1 MRVDLGDDPAVV
13 QIAAR
18 LDTTEDEVVG
28 KLHRLWSWAD
38 KHTTDGTAP
47 AITAKW
53 VDRYVGSTGF
63 ADAMTEAG
71 WISFSA
77 GGVLFPSFDRH
88 NGESAKRR
96 GEAAI
101 RQRLSRKNRDDGV
114 TGVTRTAIP
123 RPFIRHVMERDNH
136 TCVYCGRESSAVIEA
151 SRSAILS
158 VDHLIPAARGGASS
172 VENLAC
178 CCCKCNGEKND
189 RTPEEWD
196 LLPTFLQP
204 GVIYKGGSLVTDK
217 SQKLRDKDVTRE
229 EKRREEDSSS
239 LRSEE
244 GAGKPATRKRSEAIS
259 LKAYLENCKQAGA
272 RPLPPDHPIRD
283 YCTDARITD
292 EMLQLAWIVFKD
304 RFTTGKDKAK
314 RQKDWPA
321 HFANSVRGRW
331 ANLWHT
337 TEKGE
342 TCWTSAGLQER
353 AVAEARMKPQ
363 IGENP

>member
-1 MRVDLGDDPAVV
+1 MAGDWIKMRVDLGDDPAVV

-63 ADAMTEAG
+63 ADAMGEAG
-71 WISFSA
+71 WISFSVA
-77 GGVLFPSFDRH
+77 GVLFPSFDRH

-114 TGVTRTAIP
+114 TGLERTAIP
-123 RPFIRHVMERDNH
+123 RPFTRHVMERDAH
-136 TCVYCGRESSAVIEA
+136 TCVYCGRESTAAAEA
-151 SRSAILS
+151 SRKAILS
-158 VDHLIPAARGGASS
+158 VDHITPITRGGSAA

-178 CCCKCNGEKND
+178 CCRACNGEKND

-204 GVIYKGGSLVTDK
+204 GVFYKDGLLVTDQ
-217 SQKLRDKDVTRE
+217 SQKSRDKAVTRE
-229 EKRREEDSSS
+229 EKRREDIDTVPKGTGGAAANGKRDKTPAERRKSELWRGMKEFLVDSGESKD
-239 LRSEE
+239 LKAA
-244 GAGKPATRKRSEAIS
+244 GAVITKAIQRFDEATALAGIEATLHARPAAAI
-259 LKAYLENCKQAGA
+259 AYLEGACQQATGA
-272 RPLPPDHPIRD
+272 RQNKQEVLESGNLAAAERFALEPDHASR
-283 YCTDARITD
+283 
-292 EMLQLAWIVFKD
+292 
-304 RFTTGKDKAK
+304 
-314 RQKDWPA
+314 
-321 HFANSVRGRW
+321 
-331 ANLWHT
+331 
-337 TEKGE
+337 
-342 TCWTSAGLQER
+342 
-353 AVAEARMKPQ
+353 
-363 IGENP
+363 